1 MAVLTVL
8 VVVVAVNS
16 FLYFD
21 RHAPAV
27 QPAPST
33 EPTPQAD
40 EGTGLSTVLE
50 PTGGQEE
57 EGQRSQ
63 ETTGETTVPSRGA
76 ATTTSP
82 ALAPLPLPRER
93 TPAGI
98 AAQPSF
104 LLAPI
109 HPTS

>member
-1 MAVLTVL
+1 MAVLAVL
-8 VVVVAVNS
+8 IVVVAVNS

-63 ETTGETTVPSRGA
+63 ETTGEAVPSRGA
-76 ATTTSP
+76 ATTASP
-82 ALAPLPLPRER
+82 SAS
-93 TPAGI
+93 
-98 AAQPSF
+98 PS
-104 LLAPI
+104 ASASSSP
-109 HPTS
+109 P